1 MGHASYRSF
10 EGGFNILCAHPLSFY
25 VYAYR
30 PMYVT
35 YILLLFLARDAFVRT
50 NRCTTAMMFA
60 PPPLCPSVWNGGA
73 L

>member
-35 YILLLFLARDAFVRT
+35 YILLLFLARDA
-50 NRCTTAMMFA
+50 
-60 PPPLCPSVWNGGA
+60 
-73 L
+73 